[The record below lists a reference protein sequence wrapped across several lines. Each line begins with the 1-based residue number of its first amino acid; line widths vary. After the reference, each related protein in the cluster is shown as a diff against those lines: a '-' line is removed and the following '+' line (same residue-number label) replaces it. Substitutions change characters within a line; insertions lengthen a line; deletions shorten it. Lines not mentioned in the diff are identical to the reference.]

1 MPGKRRS
8 SLSTNKKIILLA
20 VLVGCLL
27 VITPFLGIVP
37 VKLRDV
43 FSASPA
49 QFVFWQLRVPRALLG
64 FMAGAILAL
73 AGLVCQNLFKN
84 DLATPDLLGISSG
97 AAAGAVIALKFN
109 IAFSFL
115 GARGAAVFSF
125 LGALSAI
132 LFIYIVARLIKNA
145 TLYTF
150 LMSGLAIN
158 FFYSSVIVFFQY
170 IFDLSDTFSLL
181 RWLMGGIAVSG
192 YGEVLFLLPLLVLFL
207 VLILVFNKEFLMVA
221 AGEDFARSRGLNV
234 AAFRL
239 YSFLGLA
246 VFVGS
251 VVSICGPIG
260 FVALVV
266 PHVSRSWG
274 GGRFPATVAFTLLL
288 GGGLLL
294 AADLLARSLAPP
306 VDIPVGIVASLL
318 GAPFFLLLLVA
329 QLKKID

>member
-1 MPGKRRS
+1 MS
-8 SLSTNKKIILLA
+8 MNKKILLLA
-20 VLVGCLL
+20 AAVGGLL
-27 VITPFLGIVP
+27 IVTPFLGIVS
-37 VKLRDV
+37 VDLNGI
-43 FSASPA
+43 FTQSPEH
-49 QFVFWQLRVPRALLG
+49 FIFWQLRVPRALLG
-64 FMAGAILAL
+64 FVAGAILAL
-73 AGLVCQNLFKN
+73 AGLVCQSLFKN

-97 AAAGAVIALKFN
+97 AAAGAVIALRFDSD
-109 IAFSFL
+109 ASFL
-115 GARGAAVFSF
+115 GAGGLAVISF
-125 LGALSAI
+125 FGALSAI
-132 LFIYIVARLIKNA
+132 LFIYLVSRLIRNYS
-145 TLYTF
+145 LYTF
-150 LMSGLAIN
+150 LMSGVAIN

-192 YGEVLFLLPLLVLFL
+192 YREVLFLFPLLILFL
-207 VLILVFNKEFLMVA
+207 VLILSYKKELLMIA

-246 VFVGS
+246 VFVGA
-251 VVSICGPIG
+251 VVSVCGPIG

-288 GGGLLL
+288 GGGLLV

-306 VDIPVGIVASLL
+306 ADIPVGIVASLL
-318 GAPFFLLLLVA
+318 GAPFFLLLLIA
-329 QLKKID
+329 QLKKTD